1 MNSISR
7 TACTSPTSEYDC
19 RNSKSSSATER
30 SMSQS
35 EDAAFAALASEI
47 SARCAD
53 AIETD
58 RLDDIPDDSL
68 GQVFASVVRLFAAKA
83 QAGPAPRP
91 FGRNSGVS
99 PTDVVIGC
107 SAMLDAVNLAVFEL
121 GAWQAMS
128 QVGRQPNPRS

>member
-1 MNSISR
+1 
-7 TACTSPTSEYDC
+7 
-19 RNSKSSSATER
+19 
-30 SMSQS
+30 MSQS
-35 EDAAFAALASEI
+35 DQAGGEFAALASDI
-47 SARCAD
+47 AARCAD
-53 AIETD
+53 AIEAN

-107 SAMLDAVNLAVFEL
+107 SAMLDAAGLAVFEL

>member
-1 MNSISR
+1 M
-7 TACTSPTSEYDC
+7 ACTSPTSGCGC
-19 RNSKSSSATER
+19 RNSRWSSAMER
-30 SMSQS
+30 SMSPS
-35 EDAAFAALASEI
+35 DEAAADFGALASEI

-53 AIETD
+53 AIEEN

-91 FGRNSGVS
+91 FGRNSGVT
-99 PTDVVIGC
+99 PTDVVIGA
-107 SAMLDAVNLAVFEL
+107 SAMLDAAGLAVFEL

-128 QVGRQPNPRS
+128 RVGRQPNPRG

>member
-1 MNSISR
+1 
-7 TACTSPTSEYDC
+7 
-19 RNSKSSSATER
+19 
-30 SMSQS
+30 MSQS
-35 EDAAFAALASEI
+35 EQGAGDFAALASEI

-53 AIETD
+53 AIDANKLE
-58 RLDDIPDDSL
+58 DIPDDSL

-83 QAGPAPRP
+83 HSGPAPRP
-91 FGRNSGVS
+91 FGRNSGVT

-107 SAMLDAVNLAVFEL
+107 SAMLDAAGLAVFEL

>member
-1 MNSISR
+1 
-7 TACTSPTSEYDC
+7 
-19 RNSKSSSATER
+19 
-30 SMSQS
+30 MSQS
-35 EDAAFAALASEI
+35 DEAGAKFAALASDI
-47 SARCAD
+47 AARCAD

-58 RLDDIPDDSL
+58 RLGDIPDDSL

-107 SAMLDAVNLAVFEL
+107 SAMLDAAGLAVFEL

>member
-1 MNSISR
+1 
-7 TACTSPTSEYDC
+7 
-19 RNSKSSSATER
+19 
-30 SMSQS
+30 MSQS
-35 EDAAFAALASEI
+35 ERSGEEFAALATEI
-47 SARCAD
+47 AARCAD
-53 AIETD
+53 AIDAD
-58 RLDDIPDDSL
+58 RLDAIPDDSL

-128 QVGRQPNPRS
+128 QVGRQPNPRG

>member
-1 MNSISR
+1 M
-7 TACTSPTSEYDC
+7 SPSDEV
-19 RNSKSSSATER
+19 
-30 SMSQS
+30 
-35 EDAAFAALASEI
+35 AADFGALASEI

-53 AIETD
+53 AIEAN

-91 FGRNSGVS
+91 FGRNSGVT
-99 PTDVVIGC
+99 PTDVVIGA
-107 SAMLDAVNLAVFEL
+107 SAMLDAAGLAVFEL

-128 QVGRQPNPRS
+128 RVGRQPNPRG

>member
-1 MNSISR
+1 
-7 TACTSPTSEYDC
+7 
-19 RNSKSSSATER
+19 
-30 SMSQS
+30 MSQS
-35 EDAAFAALASEI
+35 ERGGEEFAALASEI
-47 SARCAD
+47 AVRCAEAID
-53 AIETD
+53 AD
-58 RLDDIPDDSL
+58 RLNDIPDDSL

-128 QVGRQPNPRS
+128 QVGRQPNPRG

>member
-1 MNSISR
+1 M
-7 TACTSPTSEYDC
+7 SPSDE
-19 RNSKSSSATER
+19 
-30 SMSQS
+30 
-35 EDAAFAALASEI
+35 AAADFSALASEI

-53 AIETD
+53 AIEAN

-91 FGRNSGVS
+91 FGRNSSVT
-99 PTDVVIGC
+99 PTDVVIGA
-107 SAMLDAVNLAVFEL
+107 SAMLDAAGLAVFEL

-128 QVGRQPNPRS
+128 RVGRQPNPRG